1 MKTKIPHLAIF
12 AFLAVPLLFS
22 AGFAA
27 SPEPQSAQAKQIK
40 ALVDKA
46 AALIERKGKDAFPEF
61 KKKGS
66 EWFKGDGYV
75 FVNDM
80 KGTTLVNAAFPELEG
95 KNNLELK
102 DANGK
107 AITREF
113 IDLLKT
119 KDSGWVDYMWPK
131 PGETKPSKK
140 FSYVKKAKLGK
151 DTVYVGAGIYAE

>member
-1 MKTKIPHLAIF
+1 MRKRLHTVIF
-12 AFLAVPLLFS
+12 AFLGVFLLFS
-22 AGFAA
+22 TGFAA
-27 SPEPQSAQAKQIK
+27 SPEPQSPQAKQIK

-46 AALIERKGKDAFPEF
+46 AALIESKGKDAFPEF
-61 KKKGS
+61 RKKGG
-66 EWFKGDGYV
+66 EWHKGDTYI

-113 IDLLKT
+113 IELLKT
-119 KDSGWVDYMWPK
+119 KDSGWVDYLWPK
-131 PGETKPSKK
+131 PEQTKPSKK
-140 FSYVKKAKLGK
+140 SSYVKRVKLGK
-151 DTVYVGAGIYAE
+151 EMIYVGAGIYTE